1 MAPSYSTTKRTPTS
15 NPIGRYFQDLIDDN
29 DLYCVLHTLITSRL
43 FKRLLRSQGSL
54 FLIFL
59 FIIVLV
65 DVNVYAPWIF
75 MEWLLC
81 VRYYGGMS

>member
-15 NPIGRYFQDLIDDN
+15 TPIERYFQDLIDDN

-43 FKRLLRSQGSL
+43 FKRLRSQGSL
-54 FLIFL
+54 FLISL

-75 MEWLLC
+75 ME
-81 VRYYGGMS
+81 

>member
-1 MAPSYSTTKRTPTS
+1 MAPSYSTTKRMPTS
-15 NPIGRYFQDLIDDN
+15 NPIERYFLDLIDDN
-29 DLYCVLHTLITSRL
+29 DLYYVLYTLITSRL

-65 DVNVYAPWIF
+65 DVKVYAPWAF
-75 MEWLLC
+75 MEWWLC
-81 VRYYGGMS
+81 V